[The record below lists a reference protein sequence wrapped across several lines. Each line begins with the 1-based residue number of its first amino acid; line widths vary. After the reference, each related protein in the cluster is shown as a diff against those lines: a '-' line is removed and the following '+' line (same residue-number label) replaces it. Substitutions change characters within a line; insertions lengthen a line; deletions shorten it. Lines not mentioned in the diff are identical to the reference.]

1 MHQDPFSTL
10 HDSSQKSLMGVL
22 QSFQGRFR
30 ALRCLLAFMMVA
42 YAVPLRANP
51 PGDEATIKNIVF
63 KVTGQV
69 VEVYYDLIAPPNLYW
84 NVTLVL
90 KKRFAKGF
98 LYLPLE
104 VSGDVGE
111 KVIPGENKKIT
122 WRIASEFP
130 QGLPGEDCFFAVNA
144 EVGAEV
150 EGGINSTYWIIGGA
164 AVVGGILTA
173 ILLSKGSKAV
183 PPVPGG
189 TFPDPPARP

>member
-1 MHQDPFSTL
+1 
-10 HDSSQKSLMGVL
+10 MGVL
-22 QSFQGRFR
+22 QSFQGRFK
-30 ALRCLLAFMMVA
+30 ALRFLLAFLMVA
-42 YAVPLRANP
+42 CAVPMRANAQ
-51 PGDEATIKNIVF
+51 GEEATIKNVVF

-90 KKRFAKGF
+90 KKRFTKGF

-122 WRIASEFP
+122 WRLANEFP

-144 EVGAEV
+144 EVGTEV
-150 EGGINSTYWIIGGA
+150 EGGISSTYWIVGGA
-164 AVVGGILTA
+164 VVVGGILSA
-173 ILLSKGSKAV
+173 ILLSKGSKVV
-183 PPVPGG
+183 PPVPDGS
-189 TFPDPPARP
+189 FPGPPPRP

>member
-1 MHQDPFSTL
+1 
-10 HDSSQKSLMGVL
+10 MGFL
-22 QSFQGRFR
+22 QSFQSRFR
-30 ALRCLLAFMMVA
+30 ALCYLLAFLMVA
-42 YAVPLRANP
+42 YTIPLRAAP
-51 PGDEATIKNIVF
+51 PGDEATIKNVVF

-69 VEVYYDLIAPPNLYW
+69 VEVYYDLIAPPNFYW

-122 WRIASEFP
+122 WRFASEFP
-130 QGLPGEDCFFAVNA
+130 QGLPGEDCFFAVNG
-144 EVGAEV
+144 EVGTEV
-150 EGGINSTYWIIGGA
+150 EGGISSTYWIVGGA

-173 ILLSKGSKAV
+173 ILLSKGSSTI

-189 TFPDPPARP
+189 SFPVPPARP